1 MEKKKIVR
9 YLIIGAVVIT
19 AVILGWSKI
28 SYMLHHEETENSQ
41 LETNIIP
48 VLPKVGGWVTEVL
61 VKDNQMVHLGDTL
74 VKIDDRDL
82 KIRVLQAEAAL
93 KNAEANVALIGANA
107 GTARANVS
115 TSDASFQAQN
125 AGIETASAQ
134 VATAEANVEAAKIRV
149 WKATQDFNRYQQL
162 LNLKSTTQQ
171 QFDAVKAEKEA
182 ADAALNIAQKQGEA
196 AKSQMTVA
204 KKQSQIGNS
213 QKSAAQ
219 TQATAAQRQIEVAQT
234 LVQQKQAE
242 LDLAKLQLSYVAV
255 TAPCNGQ
262 ISKKNVQ
269 VGQLVNAAQALMS
282 VVDNSSIWVVANFK
296 ETQVGKMKVGDKVKV
311 KVDAYGEEFEG
322 TIESFSGATGARF
335 SLLPPDNS
343 TGNFVKVVQRIP
355 TKIILAN
362 NDQNTTPLRAGM
374 SVEVIVP
381 VN

>member
-9 YLIIGAVVIT
+9 YLIIGALVIT
-19 AVILGWSKI
+19 AVIVGWSKI

-41 LETNIIP
+41 LETNIVP

-61 VKDNQMVHLGDTL
+61 VKDNQMVHIGDTL

-82 KIRVLQAEAAL
+82 KIKVLQAEAAL

-107 GTARANVS
+107 GTAQANVN

-134 VATAEANVEAAKIRV
+134 VATAEANIEAAKIRV

-171 QFDAVKAEKEA
+171 QFDAIKAEKESA
-182 ADAALNIAQKQGEA
+182 EAALNIAQKQGDA

-219 TQATAAQRQIEVAQT
+219 TQATAAQRQIEVAKT

-311 KVDAYGEEFEG
+311 KVDAYDEEFEG

-343 TGNFVKVVQRIP
+343 TGNYVKVVQRIP

-362 NDQNTTPLRAGM
+362 NDQKGTPLRAGM

>member
-9 YLIIGAVVIT
+9 YLIIGALVIT
-19 AVILGWSKI
+19 AVIVGWSKI

-41 LETNIIP
+41 LETNIVP

-61 VKDNQMVHLGDTL
+61 VKDNQMVHIGDTL

-82 KIRVLQAEAAL
+82 KIKVLQAEAAL

-107 GTARANVS
+107 GTAQANVN

-171 QFDAVKAEKEA
+171 QFDAIKAEKDA
-182 ADAALNIAQKQGEA
+182 AEAALNIAQKQGDA

-219 TQATAAQRQIEVAQT
+219 TQATAAQRQIEVAKT

-311 KVDAYGEEFEG
+311 KVDAYDEEFEG

-343 TGNFVKVVQRIP
+343 TGNYVKVVQRIP

-362 NDQNTTPLRAGM
+362 NDQKGTPLRAGM